1 MDFIDNHPRVTDP
14 LAWGYSLANVI
25 ELLSA
30 CLEAV
35 PTRKVIEVGAYEGD
49 LTRVLLDWAD
59 GAGAKVQTVDPLPP
73 DRLREL
79 VAERPELEL
88 IEDTGV
94 AALAGLDELP
104 DSIIIDGD
112 HNYFTLTGELEAI
125 AGRAGDSPLPL
136 LMFHDAGWPHAR
148 RDTYYAPERVPE
160 DQRQPLAHNTG
171 LVPGNPGTDDNGLPY
186 EWAAAR
192 EGGPKNGVLTALEDF
207 TAKRPN
213 LKLAVVPA
221 FFGFGVIYDESAEWS
236 SRVAE
241 IVAPWDDNPILH
253 RLESNRVDH
262 LVRNHALAQE
272 VHLLRV
278 KNREQEQL
286 LRDMRES
293 SAFAVGERIS
303 RIKQRGEPIFSR
315 RRITEVL
322 GD

>member
-1 MDFIDNHPRVTDP
+1 MDSHPRVTDP
-14 LAWGYSLANVI
+14 LGWGYSLANVI
-25 ELLSA
+25 ELMTS

-35 PTRKVIEVGAYEGD
+35 PTARVLEVGAYEGE
-49 LTRVLLDWAD
+49 LTRVLLEWAD
-59 GAGAKVQTVDPLPP
+59 GNGAKVATVDPLPP

-125 AGRAGDSPLPL
+125 ADRAGDAPLPL
-136 LMFHDAGWPHAR
+136 LLFHDAGWPHAR

-160 DQRQPLAHNTG
+160 EHRQPLAHNSG

-186 EWAAAR
+186 EWAAAH
-192 EGGPKNGVLTALEDF
+192 EGGPGNGVLTALEDF
-207 TAKRPN
+207 VKDRPS

-221 FFGFGVIYDESAEWS
+221 FFGFGVIRDERAPWS
-236 SRVAE
+236 EKVAE
-241 IVAPWDDNPILH
+241 IVTPWDNNPILH

-272 VHLLRV
+272 VHELREKTHRQEVLLR
-278 KNREQEQL
+278 NMM
-286 LRDMRES
+286 DS
-293 SAFAVGERIS
+293 SAFALAERVS

-315 RRITEVL
+315 EKIAEVL
-322 GD
+322 DD